1 MDISQANV
9 IELAP
14 VAVRTSTLTGS
25 AVDVSDYTG
34 PLHIILQS
42 SAATAGTDPT
52 LNVKLTEC
60 DTPGGSYTDVS
71 GATFTEVTDAA
82 DVTQM
87 ITVDVDSLKQY
98 VKIVGTIGG
107 TVTPTFGFGISAVG
121 VLQAGRNASQTV

>member
-14 VAVRTSTLTGS
+14 VAVRTSTLTGG

-42 SAATAGTDPT
+42 SAATAGTTPT

-60 DTPGGSYTDVS
+60 ATSGGTYTDVT
-71 GATFTEVTDAA
+71 GATFTEVTDGG
-82 DVTQM
+82 DLTEM
-87 ITVDVDSLKQY
+87 ITVNVDNLLKY
-98 VKIVGTIGG
+98 VKIVGTIAG
-107 TVTPTFGFGISAVG
+107 TSTPTFGFGVCAIG
-121 VLQAGRNASQTV
+121 VLQGGRNASQSI